1 MSRDYLIPK
10 KIRIYL
16 ERVRI
21 DYSEHEREHSEM
33 LRQII
38 SKSRFYVEVEVHSD
52 NWDGG
57 IYFHDL
63 CVFAPREV
71 LKLVALDTQ
80 EKLREELKE
89 ALEVC
94 SKSIT
99 DEFIRDVF
107 IELGDRDDQRYR
119 DSFSLDQ
126 GDEEEVEP
134 EALALW
140 PSGHIRMFIS
150 HRDGDKKEAADLAEA
165 LEVYG
170 ISCFVAHDDIRP
182 AKSWPKE
189 IVHALKTMDVML
201 LFVTSGFHKS
211 FWVNQEIGFALGR
224 GTLIVPLKL
233 SQTDPKGFA
242 GSIQAVTG
250 KIEYM
255 QAAAKKVYSAL
266 LEEDDLRQRLQ
277 GALIRAFVES
287 ENFNVAI
294 KRLREMEQRIES
306 LSTDELNMIK
316 RGFAENDQL
325 HGCNVV
331 NWDLP
336 VFLRRVTKKAH
347 AIKGKVLIIAGE
359 DKLSEDNIPF

>member
-1 MSRDYLIPK
+1 MSGDYLIPK
-10 KIRIYL
+10 KIRTYL
-16 ERVRI
+16 ERVLL
-21 DYSEHEREHSEM
+21 DYSEHEREHSEV

-38 SKSRFYVEVEVHSD
+38 SKSRFYVDLGVQSD
-52 NWDGG
+52 NWNGRS
-57 IYFHDL
+57 YYHDL
-63 CVFAPREV
+63 FVFAPKEV
-71 LKLVALDTQ
+71 LKLVALGTE
-80 EKLREELKE
+80 EKLCEELSE
-89 ALEVC
+89 SLRVC

-99 DEFIRDVF
+99 NEFIGNVF
-107 IELGDRDDQRYR
+107 IEPGDRADQRYR
-119 DSFSLDQ
+119 DSFSLE
-126 GDEEEVEP
+126 GGSEEEVEP

-150 HRDGDKKEAADLAEA
+150 HRDGDKREAAELAE
-165 LEVYG
+165 EMKFYG

-182 AKSWPKE
+182 AKSWPTE

-201 LFVTSGFHKS
+201 LFVTSDFHES
-211 FWVNQEIGFALGR
+211 YWVNQEIGFALGR
-224 GTLIVPLKL
+224 GTLVVPLKL
-233 SQTDPKGFA
+233 GPADPKGFA

-255 QAAAKKVYSAL
+255 KAAAKKVYSAL

-325 HGCNVV
+325 HNCQVV
-331 NWDLP
+331 NWQLP
-336 VFLRRVTKKAH
+336 KLLTRLTGKDYSV
-347 AIKGKVLIIAGE
+347 KGEVLLVAGE
-359 DKLSEDNIPF
+359 ADSLEDDIPF